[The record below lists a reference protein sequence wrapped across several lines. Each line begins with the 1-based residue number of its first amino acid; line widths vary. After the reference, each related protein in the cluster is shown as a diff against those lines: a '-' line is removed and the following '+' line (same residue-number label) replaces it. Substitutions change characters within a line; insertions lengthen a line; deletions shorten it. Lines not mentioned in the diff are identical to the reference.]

1 MSFRPWWVRVL
12 AIAGLAFVVIA
23 GVPAVREPILR
34 SVGRTL
40 VVEDSVA
47 SADVIV
53 VSLDSGGAGVL
64 EASDLVKNGVA
75 RRVAVFSDPPTGA
88 DREFIRRGL
97 PYEDMAARQIRQLE
111 WLGVTDVERIP
122 ALDAGTESE
131 GRALSAWSRERQFRS
146 LVVVSTTDHTR
157 RLRRVIRRYMDGLAT
172 TVAIRASRYSSFDP
186 DRWWQSRGGI
196 RTQVIELQ
204 KLLLDVALHPLSP

>member
-1 MSFRPWWVRVL
+1 MSLGPRWVRVV
-12 AIAGLAFVVIA
+12 AIVGLAFVVIA

-34 SVGRTL
+34 FAGRAL

-64 EASDLVKNGVA
+64 EAADLVKNGIA
-75 RRVAVFSDPPTGA
+75 KRVAVFSDPPTGA

-111 WLGVTDVERIP
+111 WLGVTDVVRIP
-122 ALDAGTESE
+122 ALDTGTDGE
-131 GRALSAWSRERQFRS
+131 GRALSAWSREHQYRS

-157 RLRRVIRRYMDGLAT
+157 RLRRVIHRYMDGLAT
-172 TVAIRASRYSSFDP
+172 TVAIRPSRYSSFDP
-186 DRWWQSRGGI
+186 DRWWESRGGI

-204 KLLLDVALHPLSP
+204 KLALDVALHPLSP